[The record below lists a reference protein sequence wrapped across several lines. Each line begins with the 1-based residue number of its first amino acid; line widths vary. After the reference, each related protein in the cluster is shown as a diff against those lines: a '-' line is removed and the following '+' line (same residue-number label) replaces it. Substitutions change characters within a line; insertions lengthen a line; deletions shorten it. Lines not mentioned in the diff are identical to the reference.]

1 MKKEKFNY
9 FDEFIKGTSFSVQ
22 CIELL
27 HEILKNF
34 DKNSL
39 PDNINKM
46 HNIEHKADEEKHIL
60 TNYLL
65 KDFLPPIE
73 REDIVSL
80 SHRIDNL
87 TDNIEEILIN
97 IDIFNVDILRP
108 EIHEFVELLSICCN
122 ITNKLVSEFKTFKK
136 KPNLEEIIIE
146 INHLEENGDA
156 LYAKYM
162 RELYKEQNPIDILIW
177 TQIFNCFEHCFDA
190 CEQIADDIEN
200 IILKNS

>member
-9 FDEFIKGTSFSVQ
+9 FDEFIKGTNYSVQ
-22 CIELL
+22 CMELL
-27 HEILKNF
+27 NEILNNF
-34 DKNSL
+34 DKNNL
-39 PDNINKM
+39 ADNITNM
-46 HNIEHKADEEKHIL
+46 HSIEHKADEEKHTL

-97 IDIFNVDILRP
+97 IDICNVITLRP
-108 EIHEFVELLSICCN
+108 ETYEFTKLLYDCC
-122 ITNKLVSEFKTFKK
+122 KLVNQLIIEFKNFKK
-136 KPNLEEIIIE
+136 NSILEEKIIE

-162 RELYKEQNPIDILIW
+162 RELYKEQNPIEILIW
-177 TQIFNCFEHCFDA
+177 SQIFNCFEHCFDA
-190 CEQIADDIEN
+190 CEQIADDVEN